1 MRGLPADLRI
11 RNPLLSGGAAALE
24 ISHPASNS
32 SPWAAKPR
40 AIGSSRVRPT
50 VNEVH
55 AMFIVPMTRTPEWV
69 RSFLFD
75 GSFDRLLPS
84 ASTQAALPRSPAL
97 DVAESDQAYTVTLDL
112 PGLAKGDVKVSIE
125 GRRVQIQAQ
134 SGKSD
139 ERKEG
144 DRVLVRERAE
154 SSYARSFVLPVELDQ
169 ERSTAKLDNGVL
181 TLELAKRRSVSA
193 TQIAIN

>member
-1 MRGLPADLRI
+1 MFLVPI
-11 RNPLLSGGAAALE
+11 
-24 ISHPASNS
+24 
-32 SPWAAKPR
+32 PR
-40 AIGSSRVRPT
+40 TSD
-50 VNEVH
+50 
-55 AMFIVPMTRTPEWV
+55 WV

-75 GSFDRLLPS
+75 ESFDRLLAN
-84 ASTQAALPRSPAL
+84 ASTQPALPLSPAL

-112 PGLAKGDVKVSIE
+112 PGVAKDDVKVSIE

-134 SGKSD
+134 TVNSG

-154 SSYARSFVLPVELDQ
+154 SSYARSLVLPVELDQ

-181 TLELAKRRSVSA
+181 KLALVKRRSTSA